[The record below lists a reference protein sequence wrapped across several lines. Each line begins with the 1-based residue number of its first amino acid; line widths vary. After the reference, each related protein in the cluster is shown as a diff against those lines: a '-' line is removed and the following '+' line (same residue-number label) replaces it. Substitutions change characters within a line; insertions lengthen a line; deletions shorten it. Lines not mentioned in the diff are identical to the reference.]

1 MPCHDDNPLGSPGS
15 APPCP
20 GQVTAAAMTR
30 GVTLPKPDSFHW
42 ALQGNLGAATTTVQ
56 PLHVPNAPF
65 HAGLSLLKHTMGTA
79 LPYNAVPVYLG
90 DLPSTHKSY
99 RGDARDSTE
108 KQPEKDA
115 SVKTML
121 QSKLYLLTHSQNK
134 P

>member
-1 MPCHDDNPLGSPGS
+1 MPCHDANPLGSPGS

-20 GQVTAAAMTR
+20 GQVTVAALTR
-30 GVTLPKPDSFHW
+30 GVTLPKLDSFHW
-42 ALQGNLGAATTTVQ
+42 ALQGNLGADTITVQ

-65 HAGLSLLKHTMGTA
+65 HEGLSLMKHTMGTA
-79 LPYNAVPVYLG
+79 LPVPVYLG

-99 RGDARDSTE
+99 STE

-121 QSKLYLLTHSQNK
+121 QSKLYLFTHSQNK